1 MKLKHWSLAAVA
13 ALALPLAACGGDSS
27 SDNSDTTGG
36 DRIFISGSSTVEPIT
51 TAVAKLFGEANPN
64 VAIQVEGP
72 GTGDGFAKFCA
83 GETDISNA
91 SRPIKGAEV
100 ETCTANGIE
109 FIELKV
115 AIDGLS
121 VITSVNNNAVE
132 CVSFADL
139 WVLLG
144 PDAIGRNKWSD
155 ANAAAEELKAKVADK
170 HGAIN
175 APYPDASLTVTAP
188 GEESGTYDSFVE
200 LVLGSVAKS
209 LEVEEAAARPD
220 YTASP
225 NDNVII
231 EGIAANDTSLGW
243 VGFAFVEEN
252 LDTIKPLK
260 VDGGKG
266 CVEATEA
273 TIASGE
279 FPIARSLY
287 IYVNKAKLDTNKALA
302 SFVDFYMSD
311 EGMGVIG
318 AGEGKVPYVALAA
331 ADLEATRGVWEA
343 KTVGT
348 RDGGK

>member
-1 MKLKHWSLAAVA
+1 M
-13 ALALPLAACGGDSS
+13 
-27 SDNSDTTGG
+27 
-36 DRIFISGSSTVEPIT
+36 
-51 TAVAKLFGEANPN
+51 
-64 VAIQVEGP
+64 
-72 GTGDGFAKFCA
+72 
-83 GETDISNA
+83 
-91 SRPIKGAEV
+91 
-100 ETCTANGIE
+100 
-109 FIELKV
+109 
-115 AIDGLS
+115 
-121 VITSVNNNAVE
+121 
-132 CVSFADL
+132 
-139 WVLLG
+139 
-144 PDAIGRNKWSD
+144 
-155 ANAAAEELKAKVADK
+155 
-170 HGAIN
+170 
-175 APYPDASLTVTAP
+175 TAP

-209 LEVEEAAARPD
+209 LEVEEADARPD

-266 CVEATEA
+266 CVEATAE

-287 IYVNKAKLDTNKALA
+287 IYVNKAKLETNKALS

-331 ADLEATRGVWEA
+331 SDLEATRGVWTA